1 MTEIESRDIN
11 FIETDFPSIG
21 NANRDLDLYELEE
34 DEGTL
39 PSSSEGGGLVPR
51 PVIAEDNGSDLQ
63 PSGSIT
69 LDQDSQAH
77 RVSSRGHIPRRH
89 FEIEGN
95 VLLCDA
101 KDVDGPTSFSEALH
115 SPDRD
120 EWMTAMQEEM
130 SSMDKNNVWELDD
143 LPFGRKTIGNKWV
156 LKVKR
161 KADGSIDRY
170 KARLVAKGYTQREG
184 IDYEDT
190 FSPMVRFASIRLILS
205 IVAKQDL
212 ELFQMDVK
220 TAFLNGELDEE
231 IYMAQPAGFEAKGH
245 ERKVCRLK
253 RSIYG
258 LKQSSRQ
265 WYLRFH
271 DSITSFGFEMI
282 EEDYCVYLKRSKRS
296 ILILSLY
303 VDDILLA
310 GNDMD
315 SIITTKKWL
324 SSTFEM
330 KDIGEANFVL
340 GVKITRDR
348 SRNFLVYPKGL
359 TSRRFLNVF
368 ICITPNPLT
377 LQWKKDTLS
386 A

>member
-1 MTEIESRDIN
+1 MTEIESRDID

-21 NANRDLDLYELEE
+21 DANRDLDLYELEE
-34 DEGTL
+34 DKGTL
-39 PSSSEGGGLVPR
+39 PSSSEGGELVPR
-51 PVIAEDNGSDLQ
+51 PVIAEDSGSDLQ

-69 LDQDSQAH
+69 LDQNSQAC

-95 VLLCDA
+95 VLLCNA
-101 KDVDGPTSFSEALH
+101 KDVDEPASFNEVLH
-115 SPDRD
+115 SPDMD

-130 SSMDKNNVWELDD
+130 SSMDKNNVWELVD
-143 LPFGRKTIGNKWV
+143 LPPGHKTIGNKWV

-190 FSPMVRFASIRLILS
+190 FSPVVRFASIRLILS

-253 RSIYG
+253 RYIYG

-271 DSITSFGFEMI
+271 DSINSFGF
-282 EEDYCVYLKRSKRS
+282 
-296 ILILSLY
+296 
-303 VDDILLA
+303 
-310 GNDMD
+310 
-315 SIITTKKWL
+315 
-324 SSTFEM
+324 
-330 KDIGEANFVL
+330 
-340 GVKITRDR
+340 
-348 SRNFLVYPKGL
+348 
-359 TSRRFLNVF
+359 
-368 ICITPNPLT
+368 
-377 LQWKKDTLS
+377 
-386 A
+386 